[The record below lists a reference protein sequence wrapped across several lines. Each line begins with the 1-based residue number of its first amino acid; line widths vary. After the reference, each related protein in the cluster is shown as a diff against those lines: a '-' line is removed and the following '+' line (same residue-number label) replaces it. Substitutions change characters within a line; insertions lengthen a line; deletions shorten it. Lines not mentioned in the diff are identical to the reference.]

1 LSFKKDSF
9 LFLCA
14 ASIVTHTEEALNIK
28 SLIILK
34 MKRTMITERYRFKLG
49 TFECTAVSDG
59 TFTYKP
65 PTFPYPAP
73 FLFANAPRE
82 RLEHVLREHN
92 LQPEQWTEWISPYIC
107 AVINTGE
114 HMVLVDTGAGGLGQ
128 NTGRLLQNLHV
139 EGIASRDIDTVILTH
154 GYPDHI
160 GGNALSEGKPTFPNA
175 RFVMWK
181 EEWDFWTAELAKMD
195 VDEHLKILRTL
206 ALNNL
211 LPIQG
216 QLDLVD
222 RETEIVPGIRAVA
235 APGHTPGHMA
245 LAISSGGEQLL
256 VIADAVLHPIHL
268 EQPEWY
274 AVVDFIP
281 EQAVATRRRLL
292 NRAAAEKALVLAF
305 HFPFPGLGHVVQKGE
320 GWQWRPIETVD

>member
-1 LSFKKDSF
+1 VQVVSARIQEDCFRICMSRGLRLETLTRSSSRMDIQITSAGTPLARVNRLSPMPASSCGKKS
-9 LFLCA
+9 
-14 ASIVTHTEEALNIK
+14 
-28 SLIILK
+28 
-34 MKRTMITERYRFKLG
+34 G
-49 TFECTAVSDG
+49 TFG
-59 TFTYKP
+59 P
-65 PTFPYPAP
+65 
-73 FLFANAPRE
+73 
-82 RLEHVLREHN
+82 
-92 LQPEQWTEWISPYIC
+92 Q
-107 AVINTGE
+107 
-114 HMVLVDTGAGGLGQ
+114 
-128 NTGRLLQNLHV
+128 
-139 EGIASRDIDTVILTH
+139 
-154 GYPDHI
+154 
-160 GGNALSEGKPTFPNA
+160 
-175 RFVMWK
+175 
-181 EEWDFWTAELAKMD
+181 ELAKMD